1 MWARLRRVLGGR
13 DVTGGEIPGADRS
26 DVARTK
32 AQVEA
37 GFLSMEGVVSV
48 GLGRDREGHDAI
60 IVGVRRERSKTA
72 AVLPHDVDGVPIV
85 VEEVGELKAEE
96 EPS

>member
-1 MWARLRRVLGGR
+1 MWARLRRVFGGR
-13 DVTGGEIPGADRS
+13 DVTRSEIPDADQG
-26 DVARTK
+26 DVARAK
-32 AQVEA
+32 AHVEA
-37 GFLSMEGVVSV
+37 GFMSMEGVVSV
-48 GLGRDREGHDAI
+48 GVGRDAGGHDAI